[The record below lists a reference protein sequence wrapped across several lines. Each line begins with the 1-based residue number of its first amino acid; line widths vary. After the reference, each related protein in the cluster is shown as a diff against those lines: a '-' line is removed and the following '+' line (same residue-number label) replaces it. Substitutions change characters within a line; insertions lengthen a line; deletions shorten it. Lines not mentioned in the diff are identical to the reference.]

1 LIQLERLTVRYPKSA
16 IPALSDVSLTVD
28 QGQTVLLLAP
38 SGGGKSTLARVL
50 SGLIPQDIF
59 AVVDGRVRVGEIDP
73 LTAPPGQ
80 VAAQVGLLFQ
90 DPESGFATL
99 TVEDEIA
106 FGLENLRVSPDQMAT
121 KIQSSLDQVGLSGF
135 HARRLDSLSGGES
148 QRVALACLL
157 AMSPPVLILDEP
169 TANLD
174 PASTREFFATLAS
187 LQRSRTILLIEHKL
201 DACWHLADGVI
212 LLDAHGQLMAHGE
225 PGRVFDENRVEILES
240 GIWLPAD
247 FADAGSS
254 FAPVAEPTPPPP
266 MPGLPAVHLE
276 GVSFAFPGRPPIL
289 QDVELDIRRGSFIAL
304 VGPNGSGKTTLARL
318 MMGLLPAPTHG
329 EIQLFGDPL
338 EKLSLAD
345 LTERVGFVFQN
356 PEHQFVTDSVRD
368 ELAFSLKVRRW
379 PDIEVEK
386 RVDELLVRFELT
398 EQATQNPF
406 TLSQGQKRRLSVAT
420 MLAVGQR
427 MLILD
432 EPTLGQDRRTTS
444 ALMDSLAGL
453 NRQGVTILIIT
464 HDMRLVGGHAQQAAV
479 LLDGRIAFVGPPR
492 ALFRNPELMH
502 AARLA

>member
-1 LIQLERLTVRYPKSA
+1 MIQLEHLTVRYPKSV

-38 SGGGKSTLARVL
+38 SGGGKSTLARIL
-50 SGLIPQDIF
+50 SGLIPQDIL
-59 AVVDGRVRVGEIDP
+59 AVVDGRVRVGGIDP

-106 FGLENLRVSPDQMAT
+106 FGLENLRVAPDQMTAL
-121 KIQSSLDQVGLSGF
+121 IRSSLDQVGLSGF
-135 HARRLDSLSGGES
+135 NARRLNSLSGGEA

-157 AMSPPVLILDEP
+157 AMSPPVIILDEP

-187 LQRSRTILLIEHKL
+187 LRSSHTIVLIEHKL

-212 LLDAHGQLMAHGE
+212 LLDAHGRLMAHGK
-225 PGRVFDENRVEILES
+225 PKRVFDENRAEILES
-240 GIWLPAD
+240 GIWLPAGFD
-247 FADAGSS
+247 DVSSS
-254 FAPVAEPTPPPP
+254 FTPVVAPEPPPP

-289 QDVELDIRRGSFIAL
+289 QDVQLDVGRGSFFAL

-318 MMGLLPAPTHG
+318 MMGLLPAPARG
-329 EIQLFGDPL
+329 EIHVFGDRL

-368 ELAFSLKVRRW
+368 ELAFSLKARRW
-379 PDIEVEK
+379 PETEVED
-386 RVDELLVRFELT
+386 RVDELLARFELVD
-398 EQATQNPF
+398 QAMQNPF

-464 HDMRLVGGHAQQAAV
+464 HDMRLVGGHAHQAAV
-479 LLDGRIAFVGPPR
+479 LLDGRIEFVGSPQV
-492 ALFRNPELMH
+492 LFRKTELMH